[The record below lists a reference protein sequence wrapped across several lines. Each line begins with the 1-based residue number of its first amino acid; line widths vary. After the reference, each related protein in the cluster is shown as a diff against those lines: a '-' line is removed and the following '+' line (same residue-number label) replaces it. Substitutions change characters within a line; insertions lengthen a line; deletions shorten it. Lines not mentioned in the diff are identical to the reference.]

1 MLVFEKIYSSS
12 AFDSMHELLQTFVN
26 DAGYYRATSPLRFL
40 FSVTFAA
47 RTPAAVLC
55 AAIGIVGPVVDERF
69 MYIRRATLATSASMW
84 PYLP

>member
-1 MLVFEKIYSSS
+1 
-12 AFDSMHELLQTFVN
+12 MHELLQTFVN

-40 FSVTFAA
+40 FSVKFAA

-69 MYIRRATLATSASMW
+69 M
-84 PYLP
+84 